1 MNGWR
6 PMISR
11 SLQRDRSRPGC
22 RFDYNGSRSLTD
34 LCTGLCPRA
43 SQTHQIRDDSRRAD
57 VAVGLAPRGREG
69 DPCARPRSQSALV
82 LVIDLAIGDRAEAQ
96 TAFSVSAHIGDF
108 HVAVANYYRVP
119 EREVIVIR
127 ERRIHD
133 DEIPVALFI
142 ARHAGVPSARVV
154 DMRLRG
160 DSWWNISVRLGL
172 SPEVYYVPVAV
183 MPGPPY
189 GRALGH
195 YKKKH
200 RKEWKTIVLTDAD
213 VVNLVELR
221 FLSEH
226 YRVAPEHI
234 IALRADNRDFVAIHA
249 DVRRH
254 KSRGANNNDDDRGQ
268 GGNGRGKGK
277 HSKN

>member
-1 MNGWR
+1 M
-6 PMISR
+6 
-11 SLQRDRSRPGC
+11 
-22 RFDYNGSRSLTD
+22 FT
-34 LCTGLCPRA
+34 
-43 SQTHQIRDDSRRAD
+43 
-57 VAVGLAPRGREG
+57 
-69 DPCARPRSQSALV
+69 LV
-82 LVIDLAIGDRAEAQ
+82 LVASLVTLAPTVGADRAFAQ

-108 HVAVANYYRVP
+108 HVAVANYYQVP

-127 ERRIHD
+127 ERRIPD

-142 ARHAGVPSARVV
+142 ARHAGVPWTRVV

-160 DSWWNISVRLGL
+160 DSWWDISVRLGV

-183 MPGPPY
+183 VSGPPY

-200 RKEWKTIVLTDAD
+200 RKEWRTIVLTDAD

-226 YRVAPEHI
+226 YHVAPERI
-234 IALRADNRDFVAIHA
+234 IELRGKDRDFVAINYE
-249 DVRRH
+249 VR
-254 KSRGANNNDDDRGQ
+254 
-268 GGNGRGKGK
+268 GRGKDSDRRDNQDGNSQGNGK
-277 HSKN
+277 RSNKGHGKGRGRD